1 MKIAFLFAGQGAQ
14 YPEMGKQLYDA
25 YPQAKAVFDEI
36 STIIDVKQLCFHTS
50 KEELQ
55 DTRNAQPAIFAH
67 SMAAAA
73 VLSSYGIEANVCAGL
88 SLGEYSALCYAKSF
102 SIKDGAS
109 ILCQRANLMA
119 QSLQEG
125 ATAMYAILMLEKE
138 KVLQACKEVSHF
150 GVCEIANYNC
160 PGQIVITG
168 EKQAVEEGAKHCLE
182 LGARRVLPLAVSGA
196 FHSSLLKPQA
206 SELVKVLTNFSLKTP
221 SIPVY
226 HNLTGTCESGD
237 LVDIL
242 SKQLCSSVQFEKTI
256 MQMLADGV
264 DTFIEIGPGNTL
276 SGFVKKC
283 AKKQAVI
290 ILHVED
296 VESLQACVEAVKG
309 K

>member
-14 YPEMGKQLYDA
+14 YPKMGKQLYEVF
-25 YPQAKAVFDEI
+25 PQAKAVFDEI
-36 STIIDVKQLCFHTS
+36 STVVDVKQLCFHTN

-67 SMAAAA
+67 SMAVASI
-73 VLSSYGIEANVCAGL
+73 LSSYGIKADVCAGL
-88 SLGEYSALCYAKSF
+88 SLGEYSALCYANSF

-109 ILCQRANLMA
+109 ILCQRAQLMA
-119 QSLQEG
+119 QSLQKDM
-125 ATAMYAILMLEKE
+125 TAMYAVLMLEE
-138 KVLQACKEVSHF
+138 QKVLQACKEVSQF
-150 GVCEIANYNC
+150 GICEIANYNC

-168 EKQAVEEGAKHCLE
+168 EKQAVEAGAKRCLE

-206 SELVKVLTNFSLKTP
+206 DALAKVLMKYEIKAPN
-221 SIPVY
+221 IPVY
-226 HNLTGTCESGD
+226 HNLTGTCAQD
-237 LVDIL
+237 NFIDIL

-256 MQMLADGV
+256 LNMLDDGI
-264 DTFIEIGPGNTL
+264 DTFIEIGPGKTL

-283 AKKQAVI
+283 AGKKKVT

-296 VESLQACVEAVKG
+296 VESLHTCIEAVKG